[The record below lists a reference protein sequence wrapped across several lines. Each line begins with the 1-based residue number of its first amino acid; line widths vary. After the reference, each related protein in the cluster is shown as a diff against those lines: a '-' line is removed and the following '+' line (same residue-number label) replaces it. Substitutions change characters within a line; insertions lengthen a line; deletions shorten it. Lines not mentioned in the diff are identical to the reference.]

1 MDDSVMVWVFECE
14 RIVCARWTFMVHACT
29 TSLQPKTS
37 SNIERFRREKKTEMT
52 DGKQN
57 ENQLNIFKSIYW
69 IQKSNKII
77 FLVVFTALEICCCVG
92 CWLFI
97 LVLLLQHI
105 IIYPIIEL
113 DWFLSNYV
121 FFIWSSENWFI
132 RLE

>member
-1 MDDSVMVWVFECE
+1 
-14 RIVCARWTFMVHACT
+14 MVHACT

-113 DWFLSNYV
+113 D
-121 FFIWSSENWFI
+121 
-132 RLE
+132 